1 MNIKAMVSSLQKFL
15 ILATILVITLCGAS
29 IYTSIQSKKYFK
41 IFGDATKY
49 PLTLS
54 LQINTYNFD
63 AQDYII
69 NGNIQAKRDAQ
80 RLSKEVFPD
89 LLAQFDNYPYLD
101 EFDDTFVEG
110 LSNALNG
117 LGDYVKELQSVM
129 ELKESGYN
137 EQALVKYNALIE
149 AGDYDRLT
157 NELITLTL
165 HTAKRKNEQTTESML
180 IQNVATNIAI
190 GFAAI
195 VFLLVIVIVG
205 KIDRRVNK
213 LSEVIQNLDALS
225 RGKFD
230 EVKQIDFATQ
240 DEIYE
245 INTSVEEV
253 VEVIQNLSNELEKII
268 VEHHE
273 GNPYYNIETEKFE
286 GSYKQILDG
295 INKFGND
302 YVRIIVDVMESI
314 AEITRGNFDTT
325 LKLEDAYKGEKVKI
339 VEDMNELVSNL
350 KGVEHELDYIIS
362 NVEEGK
368 FRGLEADS
376 SGYEGA
382 WKHFVVGINNVVKQ
396 FREPLEGISE
406 VFDGMRNCDLS
417 ARLEGEFIGEFKT
430 IQDGIQVCNDT
441 IQSYI
446 SEVEFVLNQ
455 LANSKYN
462 VSIEREYVGD
472 FQVIK
477 TSLLTI
483 IDQLNGVLGE
493 ISDSANVISSSAA
506 ASAETS
512 VNLAEA
518 STRQN
523 QSISRLLEE
532 IDSVTAKT
540 NVTAQSATEA
550 KELSTKTLENAK
562 NGNVEMKDM
571 LVSISEISDASRSIE
586 NIISIIE
593 DIAFQTNLLALNAAV
608 EAARA
613 GEHGKGFAVVAEE
626 VRSLAGRCQK
636 AALETKEL
644 ISKSIDKVNE
654 GTEKASSTSEA
665 LNEILTDIT
674 EVSNIIE
681 NISNLS
687 DDQASSIATFARSIN
702 DISDVAN
709 QNTST
714 SEESAAIAQEISAQ
728 THTLRNIVSEFDLK
742 YEVEGE

>member
-1 MNIKAMVSSLQKFL
+1 MNIKTMVSSLQRFL
-15 ILATILVITLCGAS
+15 ILATIVVITLCIAS
-29 IYTSIQSKKYFK
+29 IYTSSESKMFFK
-41 IFGDATKY
+41 MFGDATRY
-49 PLTLS
+49 PLNLS
-54 LQINTYNFD
+54 LQLNTFNINS
-63 AQDYII
+63 QEYII
-69 NGNIQAKRDAQ
+69 NGDLEAKRKVEH
-80 RLSKEVFPD
+80 LVNNVFPESLNHFSD
-89 LLAQFDNYPYLD
+89 YEYIE
-101 EFDDTFVEG
+101 EFDDTFR
-110 LSNALNG
+110 NG
-117 LGDYVKELQSVM
+117 LQQAIAGFKVYINDVVDIM
-129 ELKESGYN
+129 ELKENGYN
-137 EQALVKYNALIE
+137 EQAISKYNELLE
-149 AGDYDRLT
+149 EGEYDRLS
-157 NELITLTL
+157 NELINLTL
-165 HTAKRKNEQTTESML
+165 HTGSRKSEQTTHAIRL
-180 IQNVATNIAI
+180 QNLVANLAI

-195 VFLLVIVIVG
+195 VFLVVIILVGRIN
-205 KIDRRVNK
+205 KRVDK
-213 LSEVIQNLDALS
+213 LSEVVENLNALAK
-225 RGKFD
+225 GEFD
-230 EVKQIDFATQ
+230 EVKTINFVTH

-245 INTSVEEV
+245 INNSVEEV
-253 VEVIQNLSNELEKII
+253 VDVIQKLSNELSQII
-268 VEHHE
+268 HEHQE
-273 GNPYYNIETEKFE
+273 GNPYYNIETSSFQ
-286 GSYKQILDG
+286 GSYKEILDG
-295 INKFGND
+295 INEFGND
-302 YVRIIVDVMESI
+302 YVHIIVDVMEAI
-314 AEITRGNFDTT
+314 AEITRGNFDI
-325 LKLEDAYKGEKVKI
+325 KLELVNNYKGEKVKI
-339 VEDMNELVSNL
+339 VDFMNELVSNL
-350 KGVEHELDYIIS
+350 KGVEQELDYVIS
-362 NVEEGK
+362 NVEQGK
-368 FRGLEADS
+368 FTGLEANASQYD
-376 SGYEGA
+376 GA
-382 WKHFVVGINNVVKQ
+382 WKQFVVGINNVVKQ
-396 FREPLEGISE
+396 FREPLEGVSE
-406 VFDGMRNCDLS
+406 VFERMRNCDLS
-417 ARLEGEFIGEFKT
+417 ARLDGEFIGEFKT
-430 IQDGIQVCNDT
+430 IQDGIEVCNET

-455 LANSKYN
+455 LAGNKYN

-472 FQVIK
+472 FQVIR

-483 IDQLNGVLGE
+483 IDQLNAVLGE

-523 QSISRLLEE
+523 QSISRLLDE
-532 IDSVTAKT
+532 IDSVSAKT

-550 KELSTKTLENAK
+550 RELSTKTLQNAK

-681 NISNLS
+681 NISKLS
-687 DDQASSIATFARSIN
+687 DDQAHSISTFARSIN

-742 YEVEGE
+742 YEVDGE